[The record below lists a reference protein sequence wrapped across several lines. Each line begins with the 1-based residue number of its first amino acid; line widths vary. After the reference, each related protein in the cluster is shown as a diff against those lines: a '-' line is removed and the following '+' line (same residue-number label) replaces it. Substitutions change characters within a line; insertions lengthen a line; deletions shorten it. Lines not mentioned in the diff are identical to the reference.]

1 MINQSPQAGIFFE
14 GRRFWVGAWLSL
26 FGLISGLPQLRAQ
39 EARSEIRPPFNL
51 TWGETSDRLERLVV
65 AAGGKVTARKMV
77 RGNKEAIEVEGLP
90 QDGLSKTIFYCK
102 QGALVGAELQY
113 RSESWAEEKYNSVM
127 ADLRRRI
134 SENFGQGEQIAR
146 KTEQVGTIGV
156 TQTITGYRWSVASAS
171 LQLIFFAAT
180 DPKNVYRTVSVH
192 YNAF

>member
-1 MINQSPQAGIFFE
+1 MINHPPQARIFF
-14 GRRFWVGAWLSL
+14 GSRHFRFGASL
-26 FGLISGLPQLRAQ
+26 LMLGFISGPSGLRAQ
-39 EARSEIRPPFNL
+39 EARSDIRPPFNL

-65 AAGGKVTARKMV
+65 AAGGKVTNRRMV

-90 QDGLSKTIFYCK
+90 QDGLNKTIFYCK

-113 RSESWAEEKYNSVM
+113 RSESWPEEKYNSVM

-180 DPKNVYRTVSVH
+180 DPKNAYRTVSVH
-192 YNAF
+192 YSAF

>member
-1 MINQSPQAGIFFE
+1 MTKSLQQQIHFS
-14 GRRFWVGAWLSL
+14 LSHRARVIWICL
-26 FGLISGLPQLRAQ
+26 LGLNSGPRPLVAQ
-39 EARSEIRPPFNL
+39 ETRSEIRPPFNL

-77 RGNKEAIEVEGLP
+77 RGNREAIEVEGLP
-90 QDGLSKTIFYCK
+90 QDGLSKTTFYCK

-113 RSESWAEEKYNSVM
+113 RSEGWPEDKYNSVM

-156 TQTITGYRWSVASAS
+156 TQTITGYQWNVGAARI
-171 LQLIFFAAT
+171 QLIFFAAT

-192 YNAF
+192 YSAF

>member
-1 MINQSPQAGIFFE
+1 
-14 GRRFWVGAWLSL
+14 
-26 FGLISGLPQLRAQ
+26 
-39 EARSEIRPPFNL
+39 
-51 TWGETSDRLERLVV
+51 
-65 AAGGKVTARKMV
+65 MV

-192 YNAF
+192 YSAF

>member
-1 MINQSPQAGIFFE
+1 MIRSFQQTIH
-14 GRRFWVGAWLSL
+14 VSL
-26 FGLISGLPQLRAQ
+26 GHRACAIWICLLGLNNGLRPLVA
-39 EARSEIRPPFNL
+39 EEVRSEIRPPFNL

-90 QDGLSKTIFYCK
+90 QDGLNKTIFYCK

-113 RSESWAEEKYNSVM
+113 RSEGWPEDKYNSVM

-156 TQTITGYRWSVASAS
+156 TQTIAGYRWSVGAAN

>member
-1 MINQSPQAGIFFE
+1 M
-14 GRRFWVGAWLSL
+14 SL
-26 FGLISGLPQLRAQ
+26 GHRACAIWICLLGLNSGLRPLVA
-39 EARSEIRPPFNL
+39 EEVRSEIRPPFNL

-90 QDGLSKTIFYCK
+90 QDGLNKTIFYCK

-113 RSESWAEEKYNSVM
+113 RSEGWPEDKYNSVM

-156 TQTITGYRWSVASAS
+156 TQTIAGYRWSVGAAS

>member
-1 MINQSPQAGIFFE
+1 MIRSFQQRIPLLAHRACAIWICLLAVN
-14 GRRFWVGAWLSL
+14 
-26 FGLISGLPQLRAQ
+26 SGLRPLVA
-39 EARSEIRPPFNL
+39 EEVRSEIRPPFNL

-90 QDGLSKTIFYCK
+90 QDGLNKTIFYCK

-113 RSESWAEEKYNSVM
+113 RSEGWPEDKYNSVM

-156 TQTITGYRWSVASAS
+156 TQTIAGYRWSVGAAS

>member
-1 MINQSPQAGIFFE
+1 MSLAH
-14 GRRFWVGAWLSL
+14 GACAIWICLL
-26 FGLISGLPQLRAQ
+26 GLNSGLRPLVA
-39 EARSEIRPPFNL
+39 EEVRSEIRPPFNL

-77 RGNKEAIEVEGLP
+77 RGHKEAIEVEGLP
-90 QDGLSKTIFYCK
+90 QDGLNKTIFYCK

-113 RSESWAEEKYNSVM
+113 RSEGWPEDKYNSVM

-156 TQTITGYRWSVASAS
+156 TQTIAGYRWSVGAAS

>member
-1 MINQSPQAGIFFE
+1 VSKHPPKQLVFFASQ
-14 GRRFWVGAWLSL
+14 RFYVAAWLCF
-26 FGLISGLPQLRAQ
+26 FGLRNASNLLNAQ

-77 RGNKEAIEVEGLP
+77 RGNKEAMEVEGLP
-90 QDGLSKTIFYCK
+90 QDGLHKTIFYCK

-113 RSESWAEEKYNSVM
+113 RSESWPEEKYNSVM

-192 YNAF
+192 YSAF

>member
-1 MINQSPQAGIFFE
+1 MSRSFKQIVHFASAPRVWTKIGIC
-14 GRRFWVGAWLSL
+14 LL
-26 FGLISGLPQLRAQ
+26 GLNSCLNLPAAEEL
-39 EARSEIRPPFNL
+39 RSEIRPPFNL
-51 TWGETSDRLERLVV
+51 TWGETSDRLERLVI
-65 AAGGKVTARKMV
+65 AAGGKVTGRKMV

-113 RSESWAEEKYNSVM
+113 RSESWPEEKYNSVM

-146 KTEQVGTIGV
+146 KTEEVGARGV
-156 TQTITGYRWSVASAS
+156 TQTIAGYQWSVGAAS
-171 LQLIFFAAT
+171 LRLIFFAAS

-192 YNAF
+192 YSAF